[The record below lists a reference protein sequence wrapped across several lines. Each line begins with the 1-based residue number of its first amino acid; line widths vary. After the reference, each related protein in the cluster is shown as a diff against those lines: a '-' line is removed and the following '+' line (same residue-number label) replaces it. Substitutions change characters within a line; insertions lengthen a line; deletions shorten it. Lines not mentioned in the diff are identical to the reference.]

1 LKNISLLID
10 GDYPD
15 GNKKNARI
23 KAYHNGLV
31 NFGWNCKIILISPTR
46 FQREEK
52 TKLDDVIYLTG
63 DFRYRNN
70 RIARY
75 YQLIHGIFNSLVY
88 ITKLKKGEY
97 VYFYN
102 PTFFSSIYALILAR
116 IRGVKIV
123 VDQTEIYSLNRY
135 RFLNK
140 IAEYIS
146 ARMANIILAISIN
159 IDQHFKNLG
168 AKQIFRFPIM
178 VDVERFNIDVKPN
191 KQLIGYIGSFGPK
204 DGIDFMLRG
213 FKQAQ
218 IKIPNLKLRL
228 IGYNLE
234 FIDLKKVIAE
244 YDLENSVELTGK
256 VEYEDIPRLLME
268 CDTLIMNRT
277 SSRYASFGYPIKL
290 GEYFACKRPV
300 LMSSGVGFSKDYEHL
315 NEAIKYKI
323 DDLKSFSEAIL
334 WRFNNNE
341 KSTAIAD
348 NGYNYSC
355 QNFDSFN
362 QVKKLTT
369 ILENL

>member
-1 LKNISLLID
+1 MLID

-31 NFGWNCKIILISPTR
+31 KLGWNCKIVLISPTR

-52 TKLDDVIYLTG
+52 IILDDVIYFTD

-75 YQLIHGIFNSLVY
+75 YQLIHGILNSLMY
-88 ITKLKKGEY
+88 IFKLKKGEY

-123 VDQTEIYSLNRY
+123 VDQTEIYSLDRY

-140 IAEYIS
+140 LAEYIS
-146 ARMANIILAISIN
+146 ARMANIILAISTN

-168 AKQIFRFPIM
+168 AKQILRFPIM
-178 VDVERFNIDVKPN
+178 VEVERFNIDIKPY

-204 DGIDFMLRG
+204 DGIDLMLRG
-213 FKQAQ
+213 FKHAQ

-228 IGYNLE
+228 IGCNLE
-234 FIDLKKVIAE
+234 FPHLKKLIIKL
-244 YDLENSVELTGK
+244 DLEKSIELTGK
-256 VEYEDIPRLLME
+256 VDYEDIPRLLME
-268 CDTLIMNRT
+268 CDTFIMNRT
-277 SSRYASFGYPIKL
+277 SSKFASFGYPIKL
-290 GEYFACKRPV
+290 GEYLACNRPI
-300 LMSSGVGFSKDYEHL
+300 LMSNGEGFSEDYEHL
-315 NEAIKYKI
+315 IEAIKYEI
-323 DDLKSFSEAIL
+323 DDLQSLSEAIL

-341 KSTAIAD
+341 KAIFIAN
-348 NGYNYSC
+348 NGYNYSR
-355 QNFDSFN
+355 QNLDSFY
-362 QVKKLTT
+362 QLKKL
-369 ILENL
+369 IAVLENL